1 MPWQSEA
8 SLSLVIYYI
17 RVCEVSDCQSTKSRN
32 FQVLLT
38 NKWFCTRIINNFL
51 HRYKFWNDDPDVSL
65 RFKIQD
71 GRNSEMEP
79 AYTETKASILRRRN
93 TLAKMM
99 QQEYGGPHGIS
110 GRLLAKSR
118 HWSLTDLP
126 RSHIDEENRPPY
138 NIKR

>member
-1 MPWQSEA
+1 MDLINSC
-8 SLSLVIYYI
+8 L
-17 RVCEVSDCQSTKSRN
+17 
-32 FQVLLT
+32 
-38 NKWFCTRIINNFL
+38 CTRIKNHFSL
-51 HRYKFWNDDPDVSL
+51 RYKFWNDDPDVSL

-126 RSHIDEENRPPY
+126 RSHIDEENRHPY

>member
-1 MPWQSEA
+1 MPWLSEA

-17 RVCEVSDCQSTKSRN
+17 RVCGVSDLQI
-32 FQVLLT
+32 
-38 NKWFCTRIINNFL
+38 KWFCIRTINTVL

>member
-1 MPWQSEA
+1 MQ
-8 SLSLVIYYI
+8 
-17 RVCEVSDCQSTKSRN
+17 
-32 FQVLLT
+32 
-38 NKWFCTRIINNFL
+38 IISVHPLN
-51 HRYKFWNDDPDVSL
+51 RYKFWNDDSDVSL

-71 GRNSEMEP
+71 GRNSPEP

-99 QQEYGGPHGIS
+99 QQEYGGGPLGIS

-126 RSHIDEENRPPY
+126 RSHIDEEINRPSY
-138 NIKR
+138 NMKRYK